1 MNWLFTKQIR
11 SRLTLWYVAVLA
23 MILAVYIVLVFVFQ
37 YRVVANQIYHDEV
50 QDSETVEGLLYFDKD
65 GALQLQQN
73 YFSHPRSHLL
83 IDRLMEVRDLSGVV
97 LYRTPNLNGASL
109 GGPSLPDEGDA
120 SFSRRVV
127 RMPDGSHVFVVSHLH
142 TMQGRTLLIRIG
154 YSLAPFR
161 ERMTQ
166 FLEILLIALP
176 IALVIA
182 GFAGYQIARRALEPL
197 EEMAQ
202 KAKRITAQ
210 NLHDRLDVDNS
221 DDELGHMATVFND
234 LLNRLDEAFHQLH
247 SFTGDAAHELRAP
260 MAAIRAVGEIALRQ
274 QGTNDSDKE
283 AIASILEETS
293 RLDETIEGLLL
304 LAKAESAEAV
314 GPNTFSLVEVTNE
327 VTEVLEVLADERG
340 IRLVTNIHGASGL
353 RVTGD
358 RGLIR
363 SAIMNVVHNAIKFS
377 SPAST
382 VTIAHTVA
390 GAHGAHIELS
400 VQDEGPGIE
409 SSELEAVFGRFYT
422 SATRQTAAHN
432 STGLGL
438 SIAQL
443 VVQRSG
449 GQIFFDPDSVVGARC
464 VIQLPAH
471 RAKKDFEAHVES
483 FSHESNSDT
492 TSELPAKSGGIG
504 NNNSQLLQTDQSA
517 H

>member
-1 MNWLFTKQIR
+1 MRWLLTRQIR
-11 SRLTLWYVAVLA
+11 SRLTAWYIAVLA

-109 GGPSLPDEGDA
+109 GGPSLPVEGDA

-142 TMQGRTLLIRIG
+142 TMQGRTLLIRLG

-166 FLEILLIALP
+166 FLEILLVALP

-210 NLHDRLDVDNS
+210 NLHDRLDIDNPH
-221 DDELGHMATVFND
+221 DELGHMAIVFND
-234 LLNRLDEAFHQLH
+234 LLNRLEEAFHQLH

-274 QGTNDSDKE
+274 QGTNESDKE

-293 RLDETIEGLLL
+293 RLDETIDGLLM
-304 LAKAESAEAV
+304 LARAESAEAV
-314 GPNTFSLVEVTNE
+314 GPNTFSLAEVTNE
-327 VTEVLEVLADERG
+327 VTEVLEVLGEERG
-340 IRLVTNIHGASGL
+340 IRLITNIHDATRL
-353 RVTGD
+353 AVMGD
-358 RGLIR
+358 RSLIR

-377 SPAST
+377 SADSV
-382 VTIAHTVA
+382 VTITHTVVRA
-390 GAHGAHIELS
+390 QGEHIELS

-422 SATRQTAAHN
+422 SARRQTIGHIG
-432 STGLGL
+432 TGLGL

-443 VVQRSG
+443 VIQRSG
-449 GQIFFDPDSVVGARC
+449 GRIFFDSSAVVGARC
-464 VIQLPAH
+464 VIRLPAH
-471 RAKKDFEAHVES
+471 RVNES
-483 FSHESNSDT
+483 
-492 TSELPAKSGGIG
+492 L
-504 NNNSQLLQTDQSA
+504 
-517 H
+517 